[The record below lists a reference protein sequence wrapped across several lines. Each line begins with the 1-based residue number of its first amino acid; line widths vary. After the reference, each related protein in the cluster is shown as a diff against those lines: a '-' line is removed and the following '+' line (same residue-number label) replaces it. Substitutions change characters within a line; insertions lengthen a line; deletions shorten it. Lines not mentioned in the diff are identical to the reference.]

1 MIIRGKTVF
10 VYDIEVFPNL
20 FTLTIKNSESGT
32 IKCLEISDRRNDL
45 PNIAKIFL
53 NKNVIFCGYNVTHYD
68 APIVSFILMH
78 YNELIQL
85 PIWDICKKIKELS
98 DEIINSKDGQFS
110 SWSKYKYAN
119 LFPTLDLLTMLFSNK
134 LRVGLKEM
142 QVTMQYHNVQEFE
155 GDFNSYIPSSMID
168 TVLSYNINDVNST
181 TELLNR
187 CKGDIDLRLA
197 IEDEYGIKALNKD
210 GVNLGMEIIKCRY
223 LQETGLTWAD
233 IKDLR
238 SPCDKVCLG
247 EIIFPFIKFTSPD
260 LQNMLDEI
268 KTLCIAPNDREFERT
283 FIIGGVQHTLSLG
296 GLHSVNEPEI
306 FEPDADTVLA
316 DSDATSLYPTVLIA
330 YNLYP
335 QHLGPEFIKVYK
347 AIRDERVAAKKAKN
361 KLKDATLKLS
371 INGLSGN
378 LQSEFSWCYDPKT
391 VVTLRLNC
399 QLMMIMLLEI
409 LVSEGVQICQSNT
422 DGILYMIKRDR
433 LPHLKNKFEE
443 WTNLTKIG
451 LETEYFE
458 RFYQYAINDYVGVQ
472 EGYSENKNPKL
483 IKKKGLFID
492 SVSLGKGMAP
502 MIIPEAIN
510 KYFVDKIPI
519 EETLYGCKD
528 ILKFCTYQKVNKKF
542 QVLYGGI
549 PIRHINRYYM
559 STDGKELSKKDPSD
573 TSGRKPT
580 ALCAGSVVTLY
591 NEFDNKD
598 ISERHINYNY
608 YKREIYKII
617 NALESKQLSL
627 F

>member
-20 FTLTIKNSESGT
+20 FTLAIKNTESGT
-32 IKCLEISDRRNDL
+32 SRVYEISSRKNDL
-45 PNIAKIFL
+45 FQIVRLFASKS
-53 NKNVIFCGYNVTHYD
+53 VIYCGFNTIHYD
-68 APIVSFILMH
+68 AVIVSFLIMH
-78 YNELIQL
+78 YSELIAL
-85 PIWDICKKIKELS
+85 PVWEICKKIKELS
-98 DEIINSKDGQFS
+98 DEIVNSKDGQFS

-119 LFPTLDLLTMLFSNK
+119 LFPTLDLLTMLWSSK
-134 LRVGLKEM
+134 LRVGLKEL
-142 QVTMQYHNVQEFE
+142 QVTMGYHNVEEFE
-155 GDFNSYIPSSMID
+155 GDFNSWIPENQID
-168 TVLSYNINDVNST
+168 DVISYNLNDINST
-181 TELLNR
+181 EELLNR

-223 LQETGLTWAD
+223 LEETGLNWND

-247 EIIFPFIKFTSPD
+247 EIIFPFIKFNSPD
-260 LQNMLDEI
+260 LQQMLDEI
-268 KTLCIAPNDREFERT
+268 KTLCIAPDDREFERK
-283 FIIGGVQHTLSLG
+283 FIIGGVEHTLSLG
-296 GLHSVNEPEI
+296 GLHSVNKPEK
-306 FEPDADTVLA
+306 FEPKEGFTLA
-316 DSDATSLYPTVLIA
+316 DSDATSLYPTVLIE

-335 QHLGPEFIKVYK
+335 RHLGPEFINVYK
-347 AIRDERVAAKKAKN
+347 KIRDERVEAKRNGN
-361 KLKDATLKLS
+361 KLKDKTLKLS

-409 LVSEGVQICQSNT
+409 LIEEGAQICQSNT
-422 DGILYMIKRDR
+422 DGILYIIENKSIKRLEKR
-433 LPHLKNKFEE
+433 FEK
-443 WTNLTKIG
+443 WSKLTKIG

-458 RFYQYAINDYVGVQ
+458 RFYQYAINDYVGVCK
-472 EGYSENKNPKL
+472 GYSQYKDPKL

-492 SVSLGKGMAP
+492 TVSLGKGMAP
-502 MIIPEAIN
+502 MIVPEAIN
-510 KYFVDKIPI
+510 KYFVDGIPV

-542 QVLYGGI
+542 QVLYGGEKV
-549 PIRHINRYYM
+549 RHINRYYM
-559 STDGKELSKKDPSD
+559 STNGKELTKKDPLD

-580 ALCAGSVVTLY
+580 ALCAGSVVTIY
-591 NEFDNKD
+591 NKFDDVPIEKRN
-598 ISERHINYNY
+598 INYSY
-608 YKREIYKII
+608 YKKEIYKII

>member
-1 MIIRGKTVF
+1 MLIRGKTIF

-20 FTLTIKNSESGT
+20 FTLAIGNSESGT
-32 IKCLEISDRRNDL
+32 KRTYEISDRCNDL
-45 PNIAKIFL
+45 PYIAKLFL
-53 NKNVIFCGYNVTHYD
+53 HKNVYYCGYNNKHYD
-68 APIVSFILMH
+68 DAIINFILLN
-78 YNELIQL
+78 YSDLIRL
-85 PIWDICKKIKELS
+85 PVWEICKQLKDLS
-98 DEIINSKDGQFS
+98 DEIVTSKDGQFS

-119 LFPTLDLLTMLFSNK
+119 LFSSLDLLAMLFSNK

-142 QVTMQYHNVQEFE
+142 QVTMQYHNVQEFD
-155 GDFNSYIPSSMID
+155 GDFNSYVRNDQIPDI
-168 TVLSYNINDVNST
+168 LQYNLNDIEST
-181 TELLNR
+181 MELLNR

-223 LQETGLTWAD
+223 LQETGLNWAD
-233 IKDLR
+233 IRDLR
-238 SPCDKVCLG
+238 SPCDMVCLG
-247 EIIFPFIKFTSPD
+247 DIIFDFIKFKSPN
-260 LQNMLDEI
+260 LQAMLDEI
-268 KTLCIAPNDREFERT
+268 KTLCIAPNDRTFERT
-283 FIIGGVQHTLSLG
+283 FVIGSVRHTLSLG
-296 GLHSVNEPEI
+296 GLHSVNKPEI
-306 FEPDADTVLA
+306 FEPEEDVVLA

-347 AIRDERVAAKKAKN
+347 DIRDERVAAKKAKN

-409 LVSEGVQICQSNT
+409 LVEEGAQICQSNT

-433 LPHLKNKFEE
+433 LPHLNNKFEE

-472 EGYSENKNPKL
+472 EGYSETKDPKL

-492 SVSLGKGMAP
+492 KVVLGKGMAP

-510 KYFVDKIPI
+510 KYFVDGIPVD
-519 EETLYGCKD
+519 ETLYGCKD

-542 QVLYGGI
+542 QVLYGGE

-559 STDGKELSKKDPSD
+559 STIGKELVKKDPHD
-573 TSGRKPT
+573 TTGRKPT
-580 ALCAGSVVTLY
+580 ALCAGSVVSLY
-591 NEFDNKD
+591 NEFDNEPIENK
-598 ISERHINYNY
+598 HINYTY
-608 YKREIYKII
+608 YKKEIYKII

>member
-20 FTLTIKNSESGT
+20 FTLAIKNTESGT
-32 IKCLEISDRRNDL
+32 NRVYEISSRKNDL
-45 PNIAKIFL
+45 PQIVRLFASKS
-53 NKNVIFCGYNVTHYD
+53 VIYCGFNTIHYD
-68 APIVSFILMH
+68 AVIVSFLIMH
-78 YNELIQL
+78 YSELIAL
-85 PIWDICKKIKELS
+85 PVWEICKKIKELS
-98 DEIINSKDGQFS
+98 DEIVNSKDGQFS

-119 LFPTLDLLTMLFSNK
+119 LFPTLDLLTMLWSSK
-134 LRVGLKEM
+134 LRVGLKEL
-142 QVTMQYHNVQEFE
+142 QVTMGYHNVEEFE
-155 GDFNSYIPSSMID
+155 GDFNSWIPENQID
-168 TVLSYNINDVNST
+168 DVISYNLNDINST
-181 TELLNR
+181 EELLNR

-223 LQETGLTWAD
+223 LEETGLNWND

-247 EIIFPFIKFTSPD
+247 EIIFPFIKFKSRD
-260 LQNMLDEI
+260 LQEMLKEI
-268 KTLCIAPNDREFERT
+268 KRLCIAPNDREFERK
-283 FIIGGVQHTLSLG
+283 FIIGGVEHTLSLG
-296 GLHSVNEPEI
+296 GLHSVNKPEK
-306 FEPDADTVLA
+306 FEPKEGFTLA
-316 DSDATSLYPTVLIA
+316 DSDATSLYPTVLIE

-335 QHLGPEFIKVYK
+335 RHLGPEFIKVYK
-347 AIRDERVAAKKAKN
+347 KIRDERVEAKRSGN
-361 KLKDATLKLS
+361 KLKDSTLKLS

-409 LVSEGVQICQSNT
+409 LIEEGAQICQSNT
-422 DGILYMIKRDR
+422 DGILYIIENKSIVRLEKR
-433 LPHLKNKFEE
+433 FEE
-443 WTNLTKIG
+443 WSKLTKIG

-458 RFYQYAINDYVGVQ
+458 RFYQYAINDYVGVCK
-472 EGYSENKNPKL
+472 GYSGSKNPKL

-510 KYFVDKIPI
+510 KYFVDGIPVD
-519 EETLYGCKD
+519 ETLYGCQD

-542 QVLYGGI
+542 QVLYGGEKV
-549 PIRHINRYYM
+549 RHINRYYM
-559 STDGKELSKKDPSD
+559 STNGKELTKKDPLD

-580 ALCAGSVVTLY
+580 ALCAGSVVTIY
-591 NEFDNKD
+591 NKFDDVPIEKRN
-598 ISERHINYNY
+598 INYSY
-608 YKREIYKII
+608 YKKEIYKII

>member
-20 FTLTIKNSESGT
+20 FTLAIKNTESGT
-32 IKCLEISDRRNDL
+32 SRVYEISSRKNDL
-45 PNIAKIFL
+45 PQIVRLFASKSAIY
-53 NKNVIFCGYNVTHYD
+53 CGFNTIHYD
-68 APIVSFILMH
+68 APIVSFLIMH
-78 YNELIQL
+78 YNELIAL
-85 PIWDICKKIKELS
+85 PVWEICKRIKTLS
-98 DEIINSKDGQFS
+98 DEIVTSKDGQFS

-119 LFPTLDLLTMLFSNK
+119 LFPTMDLLTMLWSSK
-134 LRVGLKEM
+134 LRVGLKEL
-142 QVTMQYHNVQEFE
+142 QVTMGYHNVEEFE
-155 GDFNSYIPSSMID
+155 GDFNAWISENQID
-168 TVLSYNINDVNST
+168 NVISYNLNDINST
-181 TELLNR
+181 EELLNR

-223 LQETGLTWAD
+223 LEETGLSWND

-247 EIIFPFIKFTSPD
+247 EIIFPFIKFKSRD
-260 LQNMLDEI
+260 LQEMLKEI
-268 KTLCIAPNDREFERT
+268 KRLCIAPNDREFERK
-283 FIIGGVQHTLSLG
+283 FIIGGVEHTLSLG
-296 GLHSVNEPEI
+296 GLHSVNKPEK
-306 FEPDADTVLA
+306 FEPKEGFTLA
-316 DSDATSLYPTVLIA
+316 DSDATSLYPTVLIE

-335 QHLGPEFIKVYK
+335 RHLGPEFIKVYK
-347 AIRDERVAAKKAKN
+347 KIRDERVEAKRSGN
-361 KLKDATLKLS
+361 KLKDSTLKLS

-409 LVSEGVQICQSNT
+409 LIEEGAQICQSNT
-422 DGILYMIKRDR
+422 DGILYIIENKSIVRLEKR
-433 LPHLKNKFEE
+433 FEE
-443 WTNLTKIG
+443 WSKLTKIG

-458 RFYQYAINDYVGVQ
+458 RFYQYAINDYVGVCK
-472 EGYSENKNPKL
+472 GYSGSKNPKL

-510 KYFVDKIPI
+510 KYFVDGIPVD
-519 EETLYGCKD
+519 ETLYGCQD

-542 QVLYGGI
+542 QVLYGGEKV
-549 PIRHINRYYM
+549 RHINRYYM
-559 STDGKELSKKDPSD
+559 STNGKELTKKDPMD
-573 TSGRKPT
+573 DSGRKPT
-580 ALCAGSVVTLY
+580 ALCAGSVVTIY
-591 NEFDNKD
+591 NKFDDVPIEKRN
-598 ISERHINYNY
+598 INYSY
-608 YKREIYKII
+608 YKKEIYKII